1 MATPLSL
8 DEIELLGELLARIP
22 DEFSA
27 MEPDML
33 DGFLTA
39 LTLMKNPP
47 AQADWLP
54 YVFDEGANPRAKL
67 NEPDQSR
74 LKKLILRRG
83 AEIEAAV
90 LAEKPID
97 PILFDFDEET
107 GEELAGEASLAALTP
122 FADGFAAACALWPEL
137 VKNSTKAVQAGLVG
151 ILRWAAKNETPD
163 EADADEDSDEAA
175 IENDIDSEV
184 AFADLDEALADVQ
197 ACVQEIAEV
206 TRALDIARAQRSAP
220 KATKKPRP
228 RR

>member
-1 MATPLSL
+1 MSTPLSL
-8 DEIELLGELLARIP
+8 DEIETLGELLARIP

-47 AQADWLP
+47 AQSDWMP
-54 YVFDEGANPRAKL
+54 YVFDEGANPRARL
-67 NEPDQSR
+67 SEPDQSR

-107 GEELAGEASLAALTP
+107 GEELTGEASLSALTP
-122 FADGFAAACALWPEL
+122 FANGFAAACSLWPEL
-137 VKNSTKAVQAGLVG
+137 VRNSTKAVQAGMVG
-151 ILRWAAKNETPD
+151 ILRWAAKN
-163 EADADEDSDEAA
+163 ADDATQDSTEAA
-175 IENDIDSEV
+175 IEQDIETEV
-184 AFADLDEALADVQ
+184 AFDNLDEALSDVQ

-206 TRALDIARAQRSAP
+206 TRAMDIARAKRTTAR
-220 KATKKPRP
+220 KPRH
-228 RR
+228 

>member
-8 DEIELLGELLARIP
+8 EEIELLGELLARIP

-39 LTLMKNPP
+39 LTLMKHPP
-47 AQADWLP
+47 EQADWLP

-67 NEPDQSR
+67 AEPDQSR

-107 GEELAGEASLAALTP
+107 GKELAGEASLAALTP

-137 VKNSTKAVQAGLVG
+137 VQNSTKAVQAGMVG
-151 ILRWAAKNETPD
+151 ILRWAAKTETPD
-163 EADADEDSDEAA
+163 EPSDTADSNEAA
-175 IENDIDSEV
+175 IENVIDSEV

-206 TRALDIARAQRSAP
+206 TRALDIARAQRSTP
-220 KATKKPRP
+220 KATKKPRS

>member
-1 MATPLSL
+1 MATPLTL
-8 DEIELLGELLARIP
+8 EEIETLGELLARIP
-22 DEFSA
+22 DNFSA

-39 LTLMKNPP
+39 LTLMKHPP
-47 AQADWLP
+47 EQADWLP
-54 YVFDEGANPRAKL
+54 YVFDSEGNPRAKL
-67 NEPDQSR
+67 ADPQQAQ

-83 AEIEAAV
+83 AEIEATV

-97 PILFDFDEET
+97 PILFDFDEES
-107 GEELAGEASLAALTP
+107 GEELTGEASLAALTP

-137 VKNSTKAVQAGLVG
+137 VKNNTQAVQAGLVG
-151 ILRWAAKNETPD
+151 IMRWAGKNETADD
-163 EADADEDSDEAA
+163 EKVSEDTEETEA
-175 IENDIDSEV
+175 IEDEIDSEV

-206 TRALDIARAQRSAP
+206 TRALDIARAQRGG
-220 KATKKPRP
+220 TKKH

>member
-1 MATPLSL
+1 MPTPLTL
-8 DEIELLGELLARIP
+8 EEIETLGELLANIP

-47 AQADWLP
+47 EQTDWLP
-54 YVFDEGANPRAKL
+54 YIFDESANPRAKL
-67 NEPDQSR
+67 AEPNQSQLR
-74 LKKLILRRG
+74 KLILRRG
-83 AEIEAAV
+83 AEIEATV

-107 GEELAGEASLAALTP
+107 GEELKGEDSLAALTP
-122 FADGFAAACALWPEL
+122 FADGFAAACSLWPEL
-137 VKNSTKAVQAGLVG
+137 VKNETKAVQAGMVG
-151 ILRWAAKNETPD
+151 ILRWAGKNAAKSIDENSVET
-163 EADADEDSDEAA
+163 ADKETEEIETE
-175 IENDIDSEV
+175 IENEV
-184 AFADLDEALADVQ
+184 AFADLDEALADLQ

-206 TRALDIARAQRSAP
+206 TRAPDIARAQRGG
-220 KATKKPRP
+220 TKKH

>member
-8 DEIELLGELLARIP
+8 DEIELLGELLARVP

-47 AQADWLP
+47 PQADWLP

-67 NEPDQSR
+67 PEPDQSR

-107 GEELAGEASLAALTP
+107 GEELSGEASLAALTP

-137 VKNSTKAVQAGLVG
+137 VKNNTKAVQAGMVG
-151 ILRWAAKNETPD
+151 ILRWAAKTETPD
-163 EADADEDSDEAA
+163 EETESSDSDEAA
-175 IENDIDSEV
+175 IENDIETEV

-206 TRALDIARAQRSAP
+206 TRSLDIARAQRSAP
-220 KATKKPRP
+220 KKPRP

>member
-8 DEIELLGELLARIP
+8 DEIEMLGELLARIP

-47 AQADWLP
+47 PQSEWLP

-67 NEPDQSR
+67 LEPDQSR

-107 GEELAGEASLAALTP
+107 GEELTGEASLAALTP

-137 VKNSTKAVQAGLVG
+137 VKNSTKAVQAGMVG
-151 ILRWAAKNETPD
+151 ILRWAAKTET
-163 EADADEDSDEAA
+163 SDEEAVQDGDDAA
-175 IENDIDSEV
+175 IESNIETEV

-206 TRALDIARAQRSAP
+206 TRSLDIARTQRAT
-220 KATKKPRP
+220 TKKTRS